1 MTPLA
6 IVFLVISIVV
16 IWGGFALSTIALA
29 RRPER
34 TDYPA
39 GGEGEAEGL

>member
-6 IVFLVISIVV
+6 IVFLVISVVV
-16 IWGGFALSTIALA
+16 IWGGFAVSTIALA

-39 GGEGEAEGL
+39 GGDSEGDGL